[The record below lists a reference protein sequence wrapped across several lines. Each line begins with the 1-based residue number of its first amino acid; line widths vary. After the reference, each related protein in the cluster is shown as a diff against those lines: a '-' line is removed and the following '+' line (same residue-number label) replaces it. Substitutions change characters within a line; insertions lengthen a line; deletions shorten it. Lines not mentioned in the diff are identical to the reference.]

1 MSRRGEGERRYGCDL
16 EKRMLQGLVKK
27 YQDYVEVAALMERE
41 EGRGRVKGLA
51 GPCWCARRTGEVG

>member
-41 EGRGRVKGLA
+41 EGRGLGE
-51 GPCWCARRTGEVG
+51 GPSWALLGC